1 MGALVERCSLL
12 ELNMISL
19 ILQTDLHPGLA
30 MAVAADGLEL
40 SDNVTDHV
48 TELEPGILSCQE
60 HVNSNGVAIDY
71 YDFCTR
77 SMFSGRINPSSLN
90 LMNLELSNNECESAT
105 ETGNTYAVR

>member
-1 MGALVERCSLL
+1 
-12 ELNMISL
+12 MISL
-19 ILQTDLHPGLA
+19 ILQTGLHPGLA

-48 TELEPGILSCQE
+48 TELEPGILSYQE
-60 HVNSNGVAIDY
+60 HVDSNGVAIDY

-90 LMNLELSNNECESAT
+90 VKHLMNMELSNNVCESAT